1 MPVQTDKKKSKKT
14 TGLPGGRQGA
24 KRKMAPSHAEVA
36 TKEQRHKGEL
46 TKADLLKV
54 YRNMLTGRRID
65 EKHLIL
71 LKQGK
76 SFFHIGGSGH
86 EAAQTA
92 AASALIPGMDYSFPY
107 YRDLS
112 FCLQIGFTP
121 EEYFLS
127 ALHRDEDPGTG
138 GRQMP
143 GHYGKK
149 ELRIITQSSPTG
161 TQYLQAVG
169 VAMAAKKEGKGE
181 VVYVSSGEGSTSEGE
196 FFEAVNWAARES
208 LPVIFFIQDN
218 KYAISVPVAQQT
230 AGGSVYEV
238 TKGFKGLERFNVD
251 GTDFIET
258 HGAMRKAVERARNG
272 EGPTL
277 IVANVVRLL
286 PHSSSDDDRKYRAK
300 EDLEKDRGNDP
311 IPKMTRYLIEQG
323 YLTDSEAQK
332 LVEDV
337 KASVDAAVDFAE
349 SRPLPS
355 PSTVEA
361 HLYGE
366 AHQNSGQGFVE
377 PQHEGNKVVMV
388 DAINHALHEEMEA
401 NPKMLVFGEDVADGK
416 GGVFTATKG
425 LSTKFGKERAFNS
438 PLAEASIMGVAIGC
452 ALKGWKPVPE
462 IQFGDYIWPAFMQ
475 IRDELSMFRYR
486 SNGTW
491 PAPVV
496 IRVPV
501 GGYIHGGLYHS
512 QSIDGF
518 MAHIPGIRLAFPSN
532 AADAKG
538 LLKAAIRGDDPVIF
552 MEHKGLYRQG
562 YASSP
567 EPGPEYVLPFGVAA
581 VRREGTDITIITYGA
596 MVQKSLEAAR
606 KMEAKGVSVEVI
618 DLRTLNPL
626 DEETMYASVKKTS
639 KALVVHEDT
648 LTGGFGGE
656 IAARIMTN
664 CFEYLDAPI
673 ERVAARD
680 IPVPYSPPLEDAML
694 PNEAKILA
702 ALEHLSAY

>member
-1 MPVQTDKKKSKKT
+1 MPTQAHRKKSRKPT
-14 TGLPGGRQGA
+14 GRQGA
-24 KRKMAPSHAEVA
+24 QRKMAPSQAEVA
-36 TKEQRHKGEL
+36 TKEHMRQGEL
-46 TKADLLKV
+46 TKSDLLKV
-54 YRNMLTGRRID
+54 YRTMLTGRRID

-92 AASALIPGMDYSFPY
+92 AAAALTPGVDYSFPY

-112 FCLQIGFTP
+112 FCLQLGFTP

-127 ALHRDEDPGTG
+127 ALHRNEDPGTG

-169 VAMAAKKEGKGE
+169 VAMAAKKEGKKE

-218 KYAISVPVAQQT
+218 RYAISVPVAQQT

-238 TKGFKGLERFNVD
+238 TKGFMGLERFNVD
-251 GTDFIET
+251 GTDFMET
-258 HGAMRKAVERARNG
+258 HKAMKIAVERARSG

-277 IVANVVRLL
+277 ILANVVRLL

-300 EDLEKDRGNDP
+300 EDMEQDRAKDP
-311 IPKMTRYLIEQG
+311 IPKMTRYLIEEG
-323 YLTDSEAQK
+323 YLTDSEASK
-332 LVEDV
+332 ISEEV
-337 KASVDAAVDFAE
+337 KTAIEAAVDFAE

-366 AHQNSGQGFVE
+366 AHQNPDRGFVE
-377 PQHEGNKVVMV
+377 PQHQGNKIVMV
-388 DAINHALHEEMEA
+388 DAINHALFEEMAA

-425 LSTKFGKERAFNS
+425 LSTKFGKDRAFNS
-438 PLAEASIMGVAIGC
+438 PLAEASIVGVAIGC

-462 IQFGDYIWPAFMQ
+462 IQFADYIWPAFMQ
-475 IRDELSMFRYR
+475 IRDELAMFRYR
-486 SNGTW
+486 SNNTW
-491 PAPVV
+491 HAPVV

-512 QSIDGF
+512 QSIEGF

-562 YASSP
+562 YASSL
-567 EPGPEYVLPFGVAA
+567 EPGPEYVLPFGIAA
-581 VRREGTDITIITYGA
+581 VRREGTDISIITYGA

-606 KMEAKGVSVEVI
+606 KMEERGVSVEVI

-626 DEETMYASVKKTS
+626 DEETIFSSVRKTN
-639 KALVVHEDT
+639 KALIVHEDT

-656 IAARIMTN
+656 IAARIAKT

-673 ERVAARD
+673 ERVAALD
-680 IPVPYSPPLEDAML
+680 LPVPYSPPLEDAML
-694 PNEAKILA
+694 PNEAKILS
-702 ALEHLSAY
+702 ALEQLSSY

>member
-1 MPVQTDKKKSKKT
+1 
-14 TGLPGGRQGA
+14 
-24 KRKMAPSHAEVA
+24 MAPSQAQVA
-36 TKEQRHKGEL
+36 
-46 TKADLLKV
+46 KASKQQEGLAKDQLLKV
-54 YRNMLTGRRID
+54 YRTMLTGRRID

-92 AASALIPGMDYSFPY
+92 AAAALTPGKDYAFPY

-112 FCLQIGFTP
+112 FCLQLGFTP
-121 EEYFLS
+121 EEYFLA
-127 ALHRDEDPGTG
+127 ALHRAEDPGTG

-169 VAMAAKKEGKGE
+169 VALVAKKEGKGE

-218 KYAISVPVAQQT
+218 RFAISVPVTQQT
-230 AGGSVYEV
+230 AGGSVYEA
-238 TKGFKGLERFNVD
+238 TKGFQGLERFDVD
-251 GTDFIET
+251 GTDFLET
-258 HGAMRKAVERARNG
+258 YRAMKAAVERARKG
-272 EGPTL
+272 DGPSL
-277 IVANVVRLL
+277 IHANVVRLL
-286 PHSSSDDDRKYRAK
+286 PHSSSDDDRKYRSK
-300 EDLEKDRGNDP
+300 EDLEQDRLLDP
-311 IPKMTRYLIEQG
+311 IPKMARLLIEEG
-323 YLTDSEAQK
+323 YLTDAGAASMA
-332 LVEDV
+332 EDV
-337 KASVDAAVDFAE
+337 KTMIDASVDYAE
-349 SRPLPS
+349 SRPLPEAS
-355 PSTVEA
+355 SVETD
-361 HLYGE
+361 LYGE
-366 AHQNSGQGFVE
+366 AHGNPPTSFVE
-377 PQHEGNKVVMV
+377 PEHSGNKIVMV
-388 DAINHALHEEMEA
+388 DAINHALHEEMERHA
-401 NPKMLVFGEDVADGK
+401 TMLVFGEDIADGK

-425 LSTKFGKERAFNS
+425 LSTKFGKERVFNS
-438 PLAEASIMGVAIGC
+438 PLAEASIIGVAVGC

-462 IQFGDYIWPAFMQ
+462 IQFGDYIWPGFMQ
-475 IRDELSMFRYR
+475 IRDELAMFRYR
-486 SNGTW
+486 SKGTW
-491 PAPVV
+491 PSPVV

-512 QSIDGF
+512 QSIEGF

-562 YASSP
+562 YASSM
-567 EPGPEYVLPFGVAA
+567 EPGPDYVLPFGIAA
-581 VRREGTDITIITYGA
+581 VRREGTDISVITYGA

-606 KMEAKGVSVEVI
+606 KMDEQGVSVEVI

-626 DEETMYASVKKTS
+626 DDEAIFRSVRKTS
-639 KALVVHEDT
+639 KVLVVHEDT
-648 LTGGFGGE
+648 ITGGFGGE
-656 IAARIMTN
+656 IAARIAKE
-664 CFEYLDAPI
+664 CFRDLDAPI
-673 ERVAARD
+673 ERVGALD

-694 PNEAKILA
+694 PNEAKILS
-702 ALEHLSAY
+702 ALETLSAY